1 MTIESLRVP
10 DLGGA
15 EQVEVIEIL
24 VAAGDQVAAED
35 SIIVLETDKATMEIP
50 SPFEG
55 TISSISIKVGDK
67 LNEGDQYGE
76 VEVSEGQ
83 DTDKEASQKTEVTA
97 TDTATTDTAIT
108 DADNTSSDNQSGDQ
122 QANLEAD
129 STVAGKA
136 RIEIIPVPDLGGAD
150 QVEVIELLVNVGEE
164 VDAEQSVLTL
174 ETDKAS
180 MEIPAGK
187 TGRIEKILLTLGDK
201 VSVGDAMIEMMITES
216 SSSSADPAAEKSSD
230 EPVKANSLA
239 ADITSTASST
249 SHSTTN
255 HNSTING
262 PAERSEVT
270 TSKGNELK
278 PSGNV
283 HAGPAVRKLARQFGV
298 DLALVKGAGP
308 RGRVTKDDVR
318 QHVKSALQN
327 PTIAGTG
334 IPKVATI
341 DFGKFGEIESL
352 PLNKIKLATAKN
364 MTAAWLN
371 VPQVTQFDQ
380 ADITELESFRK
391 QINSTP
397 NIEQKLSAVPFVMKV
412 LAVAMKEFPQFNA
425 SLSSD
430 GQSLIYKKYLNIGV
444 AVDTP
449 NGLLVPVIRD
459 VDKKSVTEIAK
470 DLTDKAQKA
479 RDGKL
484 GLADMQGGCLSVSSL
499 GGIGGTA
506 FTPIVNAPEV
516 AILGLSRAEMKPV
529 WNGSDFV
536 PKLILPL
543 SLSYDHRVI
552 DGAEAARFS
561 QRLVQLLADIRQ
573 LIL

>member
-1 MTIESLRVP
+1 MTIKSLTVP

-24 VAAGDQVAAED
+24 VVTGDQVTAEE

-50 SPFEG
+50 SPFDG
-55 TISSISIKVGDK
+55 TISSLSVKVGDK
-67 LNEGDQYGE
+67 LNEGDEYGKIE
-76 VEVSEGQ
+76 
-83 DTDKEASQKTEVTA
+83 TA
-97 TDTATTDTAIT
+97 TSDSGSATDSELASKVEEIAQENVPKKSTESAALKEPIA
-108 DADNTSSDNQSGDQ
+108 DAAVEDKQS
-122 QANLEAD
+122 N
-129 STVAGKA
+129 ST
-136 RIEIIPVPDLGGAD
+136 RIEVIPVPDLGGSD

-187 TGRIEKILLTLGDK
+187 AGRVEKILLTLGDK
-201 VSVGDAMIEMMITES
+201 VSVGDAMIELMVSESSTES
-216 SSSSADPAAEKSSD
+216 GSEEPSLPTEKTGVSENSESTLPASDNNSAKS
-230 EPVKANSLA
+230 A
-239 ADITSTASST
+239 TSR
-249 SHSTTN
+249 
-255 HNSTING
+255 IDD
-262 PAERSEVT
+262 V
-270 TSKGNELK
+270 K
-278 PSGNV
+278 PSGKV
-283 HAGPAVRKLARQFGV
+283 HAGPAVRKLGREFGV
-298 DLALVKGAGP
+298 DLALVKGTGV
-308 RGRVTKDDVR
+308 RGRVTKEDV
-318 QHVKSALQN
+318 QHHVKSALQN
-327 PTIAGTG
+327 PTVSGSG

-341 DFGKFGEIESL
+341 DFSKYGETETSAQ
-352 PLNKIKLATAKN
+352 NKIKLATAKN

-380 ADITELESFRK
+380 ADITALEAFRK
-391 QINSTP
+391 QVNSAP
-397 NIEQKLSAVPFVMKV
+397 NSEQKLSAVPFVMKA
-412 LAVAMKEFPQFNA
+412 LAMAMKEFPQFNA

-459 VDKKSVTEIAK
+459 VDKKSITQIAQ
-470 DLTDKAQKA
+470 DLTEKAQKA
-479 RDGKL
+479 RAGKL

-536 PKLILPL
+536 PKLMLPL

-561 QRLVQLLADIRQ
+561 QRLAMLLGDIRH
-573 LIL
+573 LML

>member
-76 VEVSEGQ
+76 VEVSVGQ

-129 STVAGKA
+129 STVAAKT
-136 RIEIIPVPDLGGAD
+136 RIETIPVPDLGGSD

-201 VSVGDAMIEMMITES
+201 VSVGDAMIEMMVTEP
-216 SSSSADPAAEKSSD
+216 SSSSANSAAEKSSD
-230 EPVKANSLA
+230 EPVKANSLT
-239 ADITSTASST
+239 ADIISTTSST
-249 SHSTTN
+249 THSSTTN
-255 HNSTING
+255 R
-262 PAERSEVT
+262 PVERSEVT
-270 TSKGNELK
+270 TSQGTELK
-278 PSGNV
+278 PSENV

-298 DLALVKGAGP
+298 DLSLVKGTGT
-308 RGRVTKDDVR
+308 RGRVTKGDVR
-318 QHVKSALQN
+318 EHVKSALQN
-327 PTIAGTG
+327 PAIAGTG

-341 DFGKFGEIESL
+341 DFSKFGEIESL

>member
-76 VEVSEGQ
+76 VEVSVGQ

-129 STVAGKA
+129 STVAAKT
-136 RIEIIPVPDLGGAD
+136 RIETIPVPDLGGSD

-201 VSVGDAMIEMMITES
+201 VSVGDAMIEMMVTEP
-216 SSSSADPAAEKSSD
+216 SSSSANSTAEKLSD
-230 EPVKANSLA
+230 EPVKANSLT
-239 ADITSTASST
+239 ADIISTTS
-249 SHSTTN
+249 STTN
-255 HNSTING
+255 RSV
-262 PAERSEVT
+262 ERSEVT
-270 TSKGNELK
+270 TSQGNELK
-278 PSGNV
+278 SSGNV

-298 DLALVKGAGP
+298 DLSLVKGTGT
-308 RGRVTKDDVR
+308 RGRVTKGDVR
-318 QHVKSALQN
+318 EHVKSALQN
-327 PTIAGTG
+327 PAIAGTG

-341 DFGKFGEIESL
+341 DFSKFGEIESL

-516 AILGLSRAEMKPV
+516 AILGLSRSEMKPV

>member
-1 MTIESLRVP
+1 MTIESLKVP

-24 VAAGDQVAAED
+24 VAAGDQVAAEE

-50 SPFEG
+50 SPWDG
-55 TISSISIKVGDK
+55 TISAISIKVGDK

-76 VEVSEGQ
+76 IETASATEVDEVSTPQVDVE
-83 DTDKEASQKTEVTA
+83 KVTA
-97 TDTATTDTAIT
+97 EKAQEPIPQSDIATKAIEPSAT
-108 DADNTSSDNQSGDQ
+108 
-122 QANLEAD
+122 
-129 STVAGKA
+129 
-136 RIEIIPVPDLGGAD
+136 RIEIIPVPDLGGSD

-187 TGRIEKILLTLGDK
+187 AGRIEKILLTLGDK
-201 VSVGDAMIEMMITES
+201 VSVGDAMIELLVSERSPATSASKSVEQSSPSTKES
-216 SSSSADPAAEKSSD
+216 VPVNAAKSSAAQTNSAQKAAA
-230 EPVKANSLA
+230 PV
-239 ADITSTASST
+239 DD
-249 SHSTTN
+249 
-255 HNSTING
+255 
-262 PAERSEVT
+262 V
-270 TSKGNELK
+270 K
-278 PSGNV
+278 PSGKV
-283 HAGPAVRKLARQFGV
+283 HAGPAVRKLAREFGV
-298 DLALVKGAGP
+298 DLSLVKGTGV
-308 RGRVTKDDVR
+308 RGRVTKDDV
-318 QHVKSALQN
+318 QYHVKSVLQN
-327 PTIAGTG
+327 PTVSGSG
-334 IPKVATI
+334 ITKVAQI
-341 DFGKFGEIESL
+341 DFSKFGEVETL
-352 PLNKIKLATAKN
+352 ALNKIKLATAKN

-371 VPQVTQFDQ
+371 APQVTQFDQ
-380 ADITELESFRK
+380 ADITELEAFRK
-391 QINSTP
+391 QINSAPTT
-397 NIEQKLSAVPFVMKV
+397 EQKLSAVPFVMKA
-412 LAVAMKEFPQFNA
+412 LATAMKEFPQFNA
-425 SLSSD
+425 SLSAD
-430 GQSLIYKKYLNIGV
+430 GKSIIYKKYLNIGV

-459 VDKKSVTEIAK
+459 VDKKSVTEIAQ

-479 RDGKL
+479 RAGKL

-536 PKLILPL
+536 PKLMLPL

-561 QRLVQLLADIRQ
+561 QRLAILLGDIRH

>member
-1 MTIESLRVP
+1 MTIESLTVP

-50 SPFEG
+50 SPFDG
-55 TISSISIKVGDK
+55 TISSLSLKVGDK
-67 LNEGDQYGE
+67 LNEGDKYGE
-76 VEVSEGQ
+76 IETSASESATAADGDAAIPSEPEVV
-83 DTDKEASQKTEVTA
+83 TEPLPESKMPAVVVAPSA
-97 TDTATTDTAIT
+97 T
-108 DADNTSSDNQSGDQ
+108 
-122 QANLEAD
+122 
-129 STVAGKA
+129 
-136 RIEIIPVPDLGGAD
+136 RIEIIPVPDLGGSD
-150 QVEVIELLVNVGEE
+150 QVEVIELLVKVGEE

-187 TGRIEKILLTLGDK
+187 AGRVEKILLTLGDK
-201 VSVGDAMIEMMITES
+201 VSVGDAMIELLVSES
-216 SSSSADPAAEKSSD
+216 SAESPAPA
-230 EPVKANSLA
+230 
-239 ADITSTASST
+239 TASEST
-249 SHSTTN
+249 EKVAASDNKTTPSN
-255 HNSTING
+255 GSVIKNGSAINNS
-262 PAERSEVT
+262 PVT
-270 TSKGNELK
+270 KAAAITDDIK
-278 PSGNV
+278 PSGKV
-283 HAGPAVRKLARQFGV
+283 HAGPAVRKLAREFGV
-298 DLALVKGAGP
+298 DLSIVKGTGV
-308 RGRVTKDDVR
+308 RGRVTKDDV
-318 QHVKSALQN
+318 QHHVKSALQN
-327 PTIAGTG
+327 PTVSGSG
-334 IPKVATI
+334 FPKVAQI
-341 DFGKFGEIESL
+341 DFSKFGEIEISA
-352 PLNKIKLATAKN
+352 LNKIKLATAKN

-380 ADITELESFRK
+380 ADITELEAFRK
-391 QINSTP
+391 QINSAP
-397 NIEQKLSAVPFVMKV
+397 DSEQKLSAVPFIMKA
-412 LAVAMKEFPQFNA
+412 LATAMKEFPQFNA
-425 SLSSD
+425 SLSPD

-459 VDKKSVTEIAK
+459 VDMKSIKEIAQ
-470 DLTDKAQKA
+470 DLTEKAQKA
-479 RDGKL
+479 RAGKL
-484 GLADMQGGCLSVSSL
+484 GLADMQGGCISLSSL

-536 PKLILPL
+536 PKLMLPL

-561 QRLVQLLADIRQ
+561 QRLAVLLGDIRH

>member
-129 STVAGKA
+129 STVAAKT
-136 RIEIIPVPDLGGAD
+136 RIETIPVPDLGGSD

-201 VSVGDAMIEMMITES
+201 VSVGDAMIEMMVTEP
-216 SSSSADPAAEKSSD
+216 SSSSANSAAEKSSD
-230 EPVKANSLA
+230 EPVKANSLT
-239 ADITSTASST
+239 ADIISTTSST
-249 SHSTTN
+249 THSSTTN
-255 HNSTING
+255 RSV
-262 PAERSEVT
+262 ERSEVT
-270 TSKGNELK
+270 TSQGNELK
-278 PSGNV
+278 SSGNI

-298 DLALVKGAGP
+298 DLSLVKGTGP
-308 RGRVTKDDVR
+308 RGRVTKGDVR
-318 QHVKSALQN
+318 EHVKSALQN
-327 PTIAGTG
+327 PAIAGTG

-341 DFGKFGEIESL
+341 DFSKFGEIESL